1 MENTKQGLVAAVA
14 AGAALL
20 AEALGGWDGALQLLI
35 GMMAADYL
43 TGVAVAAI
51 WHRSDKSESGTLSS
65 KAGFKGLCR
74 KGAMLLVVWVAV
86 LLDRAMEV
94 SYTRTAV
101 CFFFAGN
108 EGLSLMEN
116 LGLMG
121 APFPKFLKKAL
132 EALKEKGED
141 GDGSD
146 DDGGEAGED
155 RAG

>member
-1 MENTKQGLVAAVA
+1 MNAEQGKNGALAAVA
-14 AGAALL
+14 AAGAFL
-20 AEALGGWDGALQLLI
+20 AEALGGWDGALKLLM
-35 GMMAADYL
+35 GLMAADYV
-43 TGVAVAAI
+43 TGVIVAGVF
-51 WHRSDKSESGTLSS
+51 HRSDKTEGGTLSS

-74 KGAMLLVVWVAV
+74 KGAVLLVVWVAA
-86 LLDRAMEV
+86 LLDEAMGV

-121 APFPKFLKKAL
+121 APFPKFLQRAL

-141 GDGSD
+141 ESGL
-146 DDGGEAGED
+146 E
-155 RAG
+155 